1 MGALARVRG
10 RILAPSCRRCKRTC
24 SPTSSSWSP
33 PHARAN
39 VPRAHAHARVRAE
52 RSARI
57 ASPAAVEAS
66 FVDSGPVTIPAADP
80 AGPLASTS
88 PPTAEGGW
96 GGEKAEEKGA
106 AARPRARI
114 PSRERAG
121 SASLSR
127 HTACRRRPRRH
138 CPEQHASRG
147 SWRESARPAPCAPPS
162 RGSLRGPRPWH
173 RRPRRGAAS
182 AHARALARLSFFGPF
197 CRAHHPESGRPAQLE
212 VCLRFF
218 IGMEIQGKYVDR
230 PRVPPRARAPAPR
243 CTSASL
249 NGAQS
254 LSPSLRH
261 GLPFRT
267 LLGMFHPP
275 PHSRSLPPCLPSP
288 LALLPDQG
296 RAAKS
301 RAARPPRQVVA
312 REYARAPDGL
322 LFDAATSVPFAW
334 IEWSF
339 SEVWRPYAPMA
350 PFGPEC
356 RSTTIFPP
364 PTDFRSMDGVAIPRR
379 SARCLRLHACVRA

>member
-1 MGALARVRG
+1 MPASDRG
-10 RILAPSCRRCKRTC
+10 ER
-24 SPTSSSWSP
+24 
-33 PHARAN
+33 ARA
-39 VPRAHAHARVRAE
+39 
-52 RSARI
+52 
-57 ASPAAVEAS
+57 
-66 FVDSGPVTIPAADP
+66 
-80 AGPLASTS
+80 
-88 PPTAEGGW
+88 PP
-96 GGEKAEEKGA
+96 
-106 AARPRARI
+106 
-114 PSRERAG
+114 
-121 SASLSR
+121 
-127 HTACRRRPRRH
+127 
-138 CPEQHASRG
+138 
-147 SWRESARPAPCAPPS
+147 PAPCRTAGRFGA
-162 RGSLRGPRPWH
+162 RGRGTVARGGGRRAHTPALSPGFPLF
-173 RRPRRGAAS
+173 RRP
-182 AHARALARLSFFGPF
+182 F
-197 CRAHHPESGRPAQLE
+197 CSAHHPDSVRPAQLE

-249 NGAQS
+249 NGAPS

-275 PHSRSLPPCLPSP
+275 PHSRSLSPCLPSL
-288 LALLPDQG
+288 LALRPDQG